1 KARPQAP
8 AVVRSNGHP
17 PLLRGTDPVGSVTKC
32 GMSEG
37 FHPPPPGG
45 PSIRVTGGT
54 IVENAADAKAHSCAS
69 GHSELCILTNVT
81 EVAERH
87 PRMAEPC
94 ENQAH
99 TTTRIAPS
107 PVKGAKL
114 SSRGQATALGTASN

>member
-1 KARPQAP
+1 MVVIADRHHLPDQAVP
-8 AVVRSNGHP
+8 ADHDSLVGGNRAVMTEHRAASNLDSSP
-17 PLLRGTDPVGSVTKC
+17 AL
-32 GMSEG
+32 EG
-37 FHPPPPGG
+37 ET
-45 PSIRVTGGT
+45 V
-54 IVENAADAKAHSCAS
+54 VENAADAKAHSCAS
-69 GHSELCILTNVT
+69 GHSELSTPTNVT